1 MIITIITRQEWFVLK
16 CKFRAHLEVVKW
28 GHEGRD
34 GGGGGQVG
42 KLIAKKEGSFKEE
55 GSFLAQD

>member
-1 MIITIITRQEWFVLK
+1 MIITITRQEWFVLK

-34 GGGGGQVG
+34 GGGED
-42 KLIAKKEGSFKEE
+42 KWGS
-55 GSFLAQD
+55 L